1 MTQRNKDKW
10 LNVAI
15 SIIVPICVVF
25 ITMSL
30 SSDAAEKKA
39 LKEAMDKKA
48 EITYVNDRNSDQ
60 NKLIKANSDK
70 IDNNYEKYEKKVDKI
85 YDYILS
91 LNAQKK

>member
-25 ITMSL
+25 ITMQL
-30 SSDAAEKKA
+30 TSDAAEKKA
-39 LKEAMDKKA
+39 FKDAIDKKA
-48 EITYVNDRNSDQ
+48 EKTYVDDRNNDQ
-60 NKLIKANSDK
+60 NKLIKSNSDK